1 MLKVTNIDKS
11 AVKISTISEHL
22 KTYAPKLEFGN
33 PLQIQII
40 QFLIKN
46 GFLTL
51 YDSNLRHD
59 WINLREY

>member
-11 AVKISTISEHL
+11 AVKISTISEQL
-22 KTYAPKLEFGN
+22 KTYAPKLKFGN

-46 GFLTL
+46 GFLIL